1 MVEDVGGALATAHA
15 AGVVHR
21 DVKPAN
27 VLLDEAGHFYLGDFG
42 IALEATQ
49 LSDPTAALSAG
60 SPAYAS
66 PEQLRREPLG
76 PSADVHGLGIS
87 IYEAL
92 TGRLPFPSA
101 ATQAEL
107 LRRQLH
113 DPIPSVRDSRNSVPP
128 AVDAVLAKAT
138 AKDPTARYQTTDELV
153 AEFVAAL
160 DGGPAAVIG
169 RPGVATTVSVEAA
182 RNPYKGLRA
191 FTEADSADFYGRER
205 LVDRIVEVLARTDS
219 AGQIAAV
226 VGPSG
231 IGKSSAVRAG
241 LLPALRKGAVA
252 GSEQWFVATMKPGR
266 DPFEELASALLR
278 VATHTPD
285 NMMSQLVEDHRG
297 IARVVKALVP
307 EDSNSDVLLV
317 IDQFEELFTLVDN
330 SAVTRRFLDA
340 VEHALTDARCPL
352 RIVLTMRAD
361 FWDRPLRPRLLRKTH
376 RQIHDQRHSPRPRRT
391 GAGHRRTGPPRRL
404 RVRTG
409 PGVGDHGRCHRPA
422 RSPSIAPIR
431 PDRVVGPAGV
441 GPADTRCVPRARW
454 RGRRPHPTGRGTLR
468 KALTR
473 TSKLKFVESSAGWS
487 LSARAPRTPDV
498 AFYGPSSP
506 PAPRPTLSSNAT
518 APRDFSPSTPT
529 PPPREPTVEVAHEA
543 LIRQWSRLRAWL
555 DEDRD
560 GLRLERHLQAAA
572 MEWDAAG
579 RPESELYR
587 GGRLEAAEEWSEDD
601 PNELAEI
608 EASFLRSS
616 VEQRSAELEAQR
628 RTNQRLQRLLTGVAI
643 VAAVAFI
650 AGAVAFQQRS
660 RANDSAAEARAQAHI
675 ATEAQADA
683 LEQAGIAEQQTQ
695 VAERKSE
702 LAVAARSDAEA
713 AAAGE
718 RLARTE
724 AEIRRMVSDAA
735 LLVEEDPALAMLVAA
750 VAYKQAPR
758 AETLGALQRALS
770 RTDGLLGYIGT
781 GTAYSNLDF
790 TGDGR
795 LVARSDTGI
804 DVWNVSSR
812 RLLTSIEIVGP
823 GDVVL
828 LSDGRHAVA
837 AANDGIWHRVDIDA
851 GEVVATSTL
860 GSPITALAA
869 PAGEGPIAVGRAD
882 GTVSL
887 VEMPPLIPGQM
898 VARLEFTTNSLRE
911 VGIIFP
917 GPVLTQ
923 REQHIEALA
932 FGAND
937 RTLAIAD
944 RSDTIS
950 VFALSTGEVVWDS
963 SGRDRV
969 VFAGFR
975 ENADAGNI
983 GALRFDRAGGLLLTG
998 EYGGGMRLDPVTGEP
1013 THYWPV
1019 FTDNAPEAIELTDGR
1034 VLVGSLVIDA
1044 ASGEEIRILKATE
1057 GQTIGIDVN
1066 VRGNLAAIS
1075 TSVGI
1080 ALWSLDRSQLLARV
1094 GTDQLVWNH
1103 DPDDWFGLACRSAG
1117 RNMTAAEWSQYG
1129 PTDKTYDLI
1138 CDQWPG
1144 PA

>member
-1 MVEDVGGALATAHA
+1 M
-15 AGVVHR
+15 
-21 DVKPAN
+21 
-27 VLLDEAGHFYLGDFG
+27 
-42 IALEATQ
+42 
-49 LSDPTAALSAG
+49 
-60 SPAYAS
+60 
-66 PEQLRREPLG
+66 
-76 PSADVHGLGIS
+76 
-87 IYEAL
+87 
-92 TGRLPFPSA
+92 
-101 ATQAEL
+101 
-107 LRRQLH
+107 
-113 DPIPSVRDSRNSVPP
+113 
-128 AVDAVLAKAT
+128 
-138 AKDPTARYQTTDELV
+138 
-153 AEFVAAL
+153 
-160 DGGPAAVIG
+160 IG

-361 FWDRPLRPRLLRKTH
+361 FWDRPLRHGSFARLIDKSTINVTALAPDELERAIVEPAHRAGCEFEPGLVSEITADVTDQPGALPLLQYALTELWDQRVSGLLTRDAYRELGGVAGALTQRAEELYESSDTDERTEVRRIFGRLVTLGEGTEDTRRRVLRAEFAAGTASDTVVERYGAARLLSFDT
-376 RQIHDQRHSPRPRRT
+376 D
-391 GAGHRRTGPPRRL
+391 
-404 RVRTG
+404 
-409 PGVGDHGRCHRPA
+409 PA
-422 RSPSIAPIR
+422 
-431 PDRVVGPAGV
+431 
-441 GPADTRCVPRARW
+441 T
-454 RGRRPHPTGRGTLR
+454 
-468 KALTR
+468 
-473 TSKLKFVESSAGWS
+473 
-487 LSARAPRTPDV
+487 
-498 AFYGPSSP
+498 
-506 PAPRPTLSSNAT
+506 
-518 APRDFSPSTPT
+518 
-529 PPPREPTVEVAHEA
+529 REPTVEVAHEA

-1080 ALWSLDRSQLLARV
+1080 ALWSLDGSQLLARV

-1129 PTDKTYDLI
+1129 PTDKAYDLT